1 MDCTFVEVFAERRS
15 PAILVCGCGCGRG
28 RALTRLDTA
37 AMQAVARTGPFG
49 S

>member
-1 MDCTFVEVFAERRS
+1 MDCTSVEVFAERRS
-15 PAILVCGCGCGRG
+15 PAIMVCGRG
-28 RALTRLDTA
+28 CALTRLDTA